1 VSLRARRVL
10 RHGDGYTDPLLR
22 RSQIGHSSFFDR
34 DLLGST
40 HSVASP
46 LRLLHQ
52 VHTRLLRSRATSKT
66 SSRGYT
72 DPLLRRSQIGHSSF
86 FDRERS
92 RWRGSR
98 FRRRRKLLHAARSLI
113 VVDVE
118 TDSPATATALGQRT
132 SYGR

>member
-1 VSLRARRVL
+1 LRARRVL

-34 DLLGST
+34 ERLLGST

-66 SSRGYT
+66 SSR
-72 DPLLRRSQIGHSSF
+72 
-86 FDRERS
+86 REIPPE
-92 RWRGSR
+92 
-98 FRRRRKLLHAARSLI
+98 KE
-113 VVDVE
+113 VDVGAE
-118 TDSPATATALGQRT
+118 LFRLFEADRVEVPPAW
-132 SYGR
+132 